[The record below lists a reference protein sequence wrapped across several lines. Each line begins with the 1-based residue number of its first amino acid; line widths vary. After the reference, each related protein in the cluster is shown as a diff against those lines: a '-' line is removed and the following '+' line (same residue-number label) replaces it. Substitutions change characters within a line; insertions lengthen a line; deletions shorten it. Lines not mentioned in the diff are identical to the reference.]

1 MSGYYCS
8 VWCVNPRADCVSRN
22 RGQCLVNSI
31 GKMVLRRCSEWRA
44 GEVEVLG
51 SRAED
56 GTD

>member
-1 MSGYYCS
+1 
-8 VWCVNPRADCVSRN
+8 VSRN